1 MASLKPLDTFLLLGV
16 ALPIVAAIVVVAGR
30 RGAFRRDPFPDGRRR
45 AGALVALGVTLA
57 ATTILPAFSLGR
69 PIDPERL
76 SLPSIL
82 ALQQLLLLFLMSWW
96 LLSGRPP
103 LGEFLAVST
112 PEPLRQVR
120 LGLAVGLAGWGLTV
134 AAGLTVL
141 GALRFAG
148 IDEVRPIPP
157 LVRWLASQPFG
168 SRVVLVVAAMTVEEV
183 FFRSFLQRRFGAVPA
198 SILFLVS
205 HGGYGDPLFFV
216 GLLAITVVLAVTFEK
231 TGSVVAS
238 IVAHGVYDGVQL
250 LLILPSVVRLI
261 PG

>member
-1 MASLKPLDTFLLLGV
+1 MRTVDSFLLLGV
-16 ALPIVAAIVVVAGR
+16 ALPIVAAIVVVAAR
-30 RGAFRRDPFPDGRRR
+30 KGAFRRDVFPNGRRR
-45 AGALVALGVTLA
+45 AGALVAFGVTLA
-57 ATTILPAFSLGR
+57 ATTILPAFSLGT

-82 ALQQLLLLFLMSWW
+82 ALQQLLALFLLVWW
-96 LLSGRPP
+96 LLAGRPP
-103 LGEFLAVST
+103 VREFLALAT
-112 PEPLRQVR
+112 PDPGRQVR
-120 LGLAVGLAGWGLTV
+120 VGLVVGLAGWGLTV
-134 AAGLTVL
+134 AAGLVVL

-148 IDEVRPIPP
+148 LEEVRPIPP

-168 SRVVLVVAAMTVEEV
+168 SRLVLVLAAMTVEEV
-183 FFRSFLQRRFGAVPA
+183 FFRSFLQRRFGAVAA

-216 GLLAITVVLAVTFEK
+216 GLLAITVVLSATFEK

-238 IVAHGVYDGVQL
+238 MVAHGVFDAVQL

>member
-1 MASLKPLDTFLLLGV
+1 MKPVDTFLLLGV

-30 RGAFRRDPFPDGRRR
+30 KGAFRLDDFPNGRRR

-82 ALQQLLLLFLMSWW
+82 ALQQLLALFLFTWW
-96 LLSGRPP
+96 LLAGRPP
-103 LGEFLAVST
+103 VREFLALST
-112 PEPLRQVR
+112 PDPWRQVR
-120 LGLAVGLAGWGLTV
+120 IGLVVGLAGWGLTIV
-134 AAGLTVL
+134 AGLAVL
-141 GALRFAG
+141 GTLRFAG
-148 IDEVRPIPP
+148 LEEIRPIPP

-168 SRVVLVVAAMTVEEV
+168 SRLVLVVAAMTVEEV
-183 FFRSFLQRRFGAVPA
+183 FFRSFLQKRIGAVPA

-205 HGGYGDPLFFV
+205 HGGYGDPLFFF
-216 GLLAITVVLAVTFEK
+216 GLLAITAVLSVTFEK

-238 IVAHGVYDGVQL
+238 MVAHGVFDAVQL

>member
-1 MASLKPLDTFLLLGV
+1 MKPFDTFLLLGV
-16 ALPIVAAIVVVAGR
+16 ALPIVAATVVVAGR
-30 RGAFRRDPFPDGRRR
+30 KGAFRLDAFPSGRRR

-69 PIDPERL
+69 PLDPERL

-82 ALQQLLLLFLMSWW
+82 VLQQLLALFLFTWW
-96 LLSGRPP
+96 LLAGRPP
-103 LGEFLAVST
+103 AREFLAVST
-112 PEPLRQVR
+112 PDPGRQVR
-120 LGLAVGLAGWGLTV
+120 VGLVVGLAGWGLTV
-134 AAGLTVL
+134 AAGLVVL
-141 GALRFAG
+141 GILRFAG
-148 IDEVRPIPP
+148 LEEVRPIPP
-157 LVRWLASQPFG
+157 LVRWLAGQPLG

-216 GLLAITVVLAVTFEK
+216 GLLAITAVLSATFEK

-238 IVAHGVYDGVQL
+238 MVAHGVFDGVQL

>member
-1 MASLKPLDTFLLLGV
+1 VKPFDTFLLLGV

-30 RGAFRRDPFPDGRRR
+30 KGAFRLDAFPNGRRR

-69 PIDPERL
+69 PIDPDRL

-82 ALQQLLLLFLMSWW
+82 ALQQLLALFLFAWW
-96 LLSGRPP
+96 LLAGRPP
-103 LGEFLAVST
+103 AREFLALST
-112 PEPLRQVR
+112 PEPGRQVR
-120 LGLAVGLAGWGLTV
+120 IGLAVGLAGWGLTV
-134 AAGLTVL
+134 VAGLVVL
-141 GALRFAG
+141 GALRIAG
-148 IDEVRPIPP
+148 IEEVRPIPP
-157 LVRWLASQPFG
+157 LVRWLASQPFA

-183 FFRSFLQRRFGAVPA
+183 FFRSFLQKRIGAVPA

-205 HGGYGDPLFFV
+205 HGGYGDPLFFI
-216 GLLAITVVLAVTFEK
+216 GLLSITAVLSLTFEK

-238 IVAHGVYDGVQL
+238 MVAHGVFDAVQL

>member
-1 MASLKPLDTFLLLGV
+1 MKPIDTFLLLGV

-30 RGAFRRDPFPDGRRR
+30 KGAFRLDAFPNGKRR

-69 PIDPERL
+69 PIDPDRL

-82 ALQQLLLLFLMSWW
+82 ALQQLLALFLLAWW
-96 LLSGRPP
+96 LLAGRPP
-103 LGEFLAVST
+103 AREFLALST
-112 PEPLRQVR
+112 PEPGRQVR
-120 LGLAVGLAGWGLTV
+120 LGLVVGLAGWGLTV
-134 AAGLTVL
+134 VAGLVVL

-148 IDEVRPIPP
+148 VEEVRPIPP
-157 LVRWLASQPFG
+157 LVRWLASQPLG
-168 SRVVLVVAAMTVEEV
+168 SRLVLVLAAMTVEEV

-216 GLLAITVVLAVTFEK
+216 GLLAITTVLSVTFEK

-238 IVAHGVYDGVQL
+238 MVAHGVFDAVQL

>member
-1 MASLKPLDTFLLLGV
+1 MKPIDTFLLLGV

-30 RGAFRRDPFPDGRRR
+30 KGAFRIDAFPDGRRR

-57 ATTILPAFSLGR
+57 ATTVLPAFSLGR
-69 PIDPERL
+69 PLDPGRL

-82 ALQQLLLLFLMSWW
+82 ALQQLLALFLFVWW
-96 LLSGRPP
+96 LLAGRPP
-103 LGEFLAVST
+103 AREFLALST
-112 PEPLRQVR
+112 PDPGRQVR
-120 LGLAVGLAGWGLTV
+120 VGLVVGLAGWGLTV
-134 AAGLTVL
+134 AAGLVVL

-148 IDEVRPIPP
+148 LEEVRPIPP
-157 LVRWLASQPFG
+157 LVRWLAGQPFG

-216 GLLAITVVLAVTFEK
+216 GLLAITAVLSVTFEK
-231 TGSVVAS
+231 TGSVAAS
-238 IVAHGVYDGVQL
+238 MVAHGVFDGVQL